1 MPPKSL
7 DLQRDALRAACNGE
21 DERGR
26 ETPFVVF
33 YSGRWLYVSY
43 NCCAMRSRDPRHRVA
58 AGYNTCA
65 SGGSR
70 LEPAP
75 GGPGFHLS
83 ARRQTTPWA
92 AQRPARAS
100 TGATALRGVLLLD
113 MAHVARQASS
123 LPMTRR
129 VMCSAVTVA
138 ALSLAVL
145 SSACGQ
151 EQIQEQIGEQP
162 SSAELVR
169 SAEQG
174 DASAQVSL
182 GAMYADGRG
191 VPQDGA
197 AAVAWYCR
205 AAEQGNASAQVSLGA
220 LYSDGG
226 SGVPQNL
233 VEGHTWLNLAAS
245 RLTGEQREDAVT
257 ARDRVAER
265 MTPADLSEAQHRAR
279 EWNAAHQVGVDIA
292 PGTYGTSGLTAGM
305 SLCSDARLSL
315 YLEHALSVEDLTTGW
330 LDVGLDDDG
339 RNKLVPTISF
349 RLANVSSEQVR
360 TLQLN
365 GVFRRCVVSD
375 ESLRFPPLP
384 GYLGRD
390 PYPAAGICDGEAQ
403 EWGNAYIRAV
413 GLEPG
418 ASTRQFTLQSDLGY
432 TGGEGP
438 RQILQHRQ
446 FVDVKAELFVKQGA
460 GQWVKLGEH
469 QIERQLLTQ

>member
-1 MPPKSL
+1 
-7 DLQRDALRAACNGE
+7 
-21 DERGR
+21 
-26 ETPFVVF
+26 
-33 YSGRWLYVSY
+33 
-43 NCCAMRSRDPRHRVA
+43 
-58 AGYNTCA
+58 
-65 SGGSR
+65 
-70 LEPAP
+70 
-75 GGPGFHLS
+75 
-83 ARRQTTPWA
+83 
-92 AQRPARAS
+92 
-100 TGATALRGVLLLD
+100 
-113 MAHVARQASS
+113 
-123 LPMTRR
+123 
-129 VMCSAVTVA
+129 MCIAVTVA

-145 SSACGQ
+145 SSGCGQ

-205 AAEQGNASAQVSLGA
+205 AAEQGHASAQVSLGA
-220 LYSDGG
+220 MYADGG

-245 RLTGEQREDAVT
+245 RLTGEQREEAVT
-257 ARDRVAER
+257 ARDRVAAR

-349 RLANVSSEQVR
+349 RLANVSSEQMR

-365 GVFRRCVVSD
+365 SVFRRCVVSD
-375 ESLRFPPLP
+375 ESPRIRIPPPP
-384 GYLGRD
+384 GY
-390 PYPAAGICDGEAQ
+390 ICAGEAQ
-403 EWGNAYIRAV
+403 EWGSAYIRAV
-413 GLEPG
+413 GREGLEPG

-432 TGGEGP
+432 TGEQP
-438 RQILQHRQ
+438 RQMLQHRQ
-446 FVDVKAELFVKQGA
+446 FVDSKAELFVKHGA
-460 GQWVKLGEH
+460 GRWVKLGEH

>member
-1 MPPKSL
+1 
-7 DLQRDALRAACNGE
+7 
-21 DERGR
+21 
-26 ETPFVVF
+26 
-33 YSGRWLYVSY
+33 
-43 NCCAMRSRDPRHRVA
+43 
-58 AGYNTCA
+58 
-65 SGGSR
+65 
-70 LEPAP
+70 
-75 GGPGFHLS
+75 
-83 ARRQTTPWA
+83 
-92 AQRPARAS
+92 
-100 TGATALRGVLLLD
+100 
-113 MAHVARQASS
+113 
-123 LPMTRR
+123 
-129 VMCSAVTVA
+129 MCIAVTVS

-145 SSACGQ
+145 SSACGR

-182 GAMYADGRG
+182 GAMYADGLG

-205 AAEQGNASAQVSLGA
+205 AAEQGHASAQVSLGA

-226 SGVPQNL
+226 SGVSQNL
-233 VEGHTWLNLAAS
+233 VEGHTWLNLGAS
-245 RLTGEQREDAVT
+245 RLTGEQREEAVT

-349 RLANVSSEQVR
+349 RLTNVSSEQMR

-365 GVFRRCVVSD
+365 SVFRRCVVSD
-375 ESLRFPPLP
+375 ESLRFPLPGFPVPP

-390 PYPAAGICDGEAQ
+390 PYPATGICDGEAQ
-403 EWGNAYIRAV
+403 EWGERLHTRCWAGGTGAWSLDTAVHTAV
-413 GLEPG
+413 GSRLHRG
-418 ASTRQFTLQSDLGY
+418 TASTDTAASTVRRRQGRTVREAGCG
-432 TGGEGP
+432 TVGETRRAP
-438 RQILQHRQ
+438 DREAAADA
-446 FVDVKAELFVKQGA
+446 VAESYR
-460 GQWVKLGEH
+460 
-469 QIERQLLTQ
+469 ERRRPNSLNQATSAC

>member
-1 MPPKSL
+1 MI
-7 DLQRDALRAACNGE
+7 
-21 DERGR
+21 
-26 ETPFVVF
+26 
-33 YSGRWLYVSY
+33 
-43 NCCAMRSRDPRHRVA
+43 
-58 AGYNTCA
+58 
-65 SGGSR
+65 
-70 LEPAP
+70 
-75 GGPGFHLS
+75 
-83 ARRQTTPWA
+83 
-92 AQRPARAS
+92 RPA
-100 TGATALRGVLLLD
+100 
-113 MAHVARQASS
+113 
-123 LPMTRR
+123 
-129 VMCSAVTVA
+129 MCIAVTVA

-151 EQIQEQIGEQP
+151 EQVQEQIGEQS

-226 SGVPQNL
+226 SGVPHNL
-233 VEGHTWLNLAAS
+233 VEGHTWFNLAAS
-245 RLTGEQREDAVT
+245 RLTGEQREEAVT

-265 MTPADLSEAQHRAR
+265 LTPADLSEAQHRAR
-279 EWNAAHQVGVDIA
+279 EWNAAYQVGVDIA

-315 YLEHALSVEDLTTGW
+315 YLEHALSIEDLTTGW

-349 RLANVSSEQVR
+349 RLANVSSEQMR
-360 TLQLN
+360 TLRLN
-365 GVFRRCVVSD
+365 SVFRRCVVSD
-375 ESLRFPPLP
+375 ESPRFPLLP
-384 GYLGRD
+384 GRD
-390 PYPAAGICDGEAQ
+390 PYPAAGICAGEAQ
-403 EWGNAYIRAV
+403 TWGSAYVRAV
-413 GLEPG
+413 GRAGLEPG

-432 TGGEGP
+432 TGEQP

>member
-1 MPPKSL
+1 
-7 DLQRDALRAACNGE
+7 
-21 DERGR
+21 
-26 ETPFVVF
+26 
-33 YSGRWLYVSY
+33 
-43 NCCAMRSRDPRHRVA
+43 
-58 AGYNTCA
+58 
-65 SGGSR
+65 
-70 LEPAP
+70 
-75 GGPGFHLS
+75 
-83 ARRQTTPWA
+83 
-92 AQRPARAS
+92 
-100 TGATALRGVLLLD
+100 
-113 MAHVARQASS
+113 
-123 LPMTRR
+123 
-129 VMCSAVTVA
+129 MCIAVTVA
-138 ALSLAVL
+138 ALSLTVL

-151 EQIQEQIGEQP
+151 EQIQEQISEQP

-174 DASAQVSL
+174 HASAQVSL

-205 AAEQGNASAQVSLGA
+205 AAEQGHASAQVSLGA
-220 LYSDGG
+220 LYADGG

-245 RLTGEQREDAVT
+245 RLTGEQREEAVT

-330 LDVGLDDDG
+330 LDVGLDDDS

-349 RLANVSSEQVR
+349 RLANISSEQMR

-365 GVFRRCVVSD
+365 SVFRRCVVSD
-375 ESLRFPPLP
+375 ESLRFQRRVFHCRRATLAETRTRLP
-384 GYLGRD
+384 GYVTARLRSGGTPTYALLGGRD
-390 PYPAAGICDGEAQ
+390 
-403 EWGNAYIRAV
+403 WS
-413 GLEPG
+413 LEPRHG
-418 ASTRQFTLQSDLGY
+418 SSHCSRISVTPGNSLDRYCSIDSSSTSRQNCS
-432 TGGEGP
+432 
-438 RQILQHRQ
+438 
-446 FVDVKAELFVKQGA
+446 
-460 GQWVKLGEH
+460 
-469 QIERQLLTQ
+469 

>member
-1 MPPKSL
+1 
-7 DLQRDALRAACNGE
+7 
-21 DERGR
+21 
-26 ETPFVVF
+26 
-33 YSGRWLYVSY
+33 
-43 NCCAMRSRDPRHRVA
+43 
-58 AGYNTCA
+58 
-65 SGGSR
+65 
-70 LEPAP
+70 
-75 GGPGFHLS
+75 
-83 ARRQTTPWA
+83 
-92 AQRPARAS
+92 
-100 TGATALRGVLLLD
+100 
-113 MAHVARQASS
+113 
-123 LPMTRR
+123 
-129 VMCSAVTVA
+129 MCIAVTVA

-151 EQIQEQIGEQP
+151 EQIQEQISEQP

-174 DASAQVSL
+174 AASAQVSL

-205 AAEQGNASAQVSLGA
+205 AAEQGHASAQVSLGA
-220 LYSDGG
+220 LYADGG

-245 RLTGEQREDAVT
+245 RLTGEQREEAVT

-330 LDVGLDDDG
+330 LDVGLDDDS

-349 RLANVSSEQVR
+349 RLANISSEQMR

-365 GVFRRCVVSD
+365 SVFRRCVVSD
-375 ESLRFPPLP
+375 ESLRFPTPGFPLPP

-390 PYPAAGICDGEAQ
+390 PYQAAGICDGEAQ

-413 GLEPG
+413 GREGLEPG
-418 ASTRQFTLQSDLGY
+418 ASTRQFALQSDLGY
-432 TGGEGP
+432 TGEQP

-460 GQWVKLGEH
+460 GRWVKLGEH

>member
-1 MPPKSL
+1 MI
-7 DLQRDALRAACNGE
+7 RH
-21 DERGR
+21 
-26 ETPFVVF
+26 
-33 YSGRWLYVSY
+33 
-43 NCCAMRSRDPRHRVA
+43 AM
-58 AGYNTCA
+58 CI
-65 SGGSR
+65 
-70 LEPAP
+70 
-75 GGPGFHLS
+75 
-83 ARRQTTPWA
+83 
-92 AQRPARAS
+92 
-100 TGATALRGVLLLD
+100 
-113 MAHVARQASS
+113 
-123 LPMTRR
+123 
-129 VMCSAVTVA
+129 AVTVA

-151 EQIQEQIGEQP
+151 EQIQAQIGEQP
-162 SSAELVR
+162 SSAELVH

-174 DASAQVSL
+174 DASAQVAL
-182 GAMYADGRG
+182 GSMYADGRG

-205 AAEQGNASAQVSLGA
+205 AAEQGNTSAQVSLGA

-245 RLTGEQREDAVT
+245 RLTGEQREEAVT

-279 EWNAAHQVGVDIA
+279 EWNAAYQVGVDIA

-315 YLEHALSVEDLTTGW
+315 YLEHALSIEDLTTGW

-349 RLANVSSEQVR
+349 RLANVSSEQMR

-365 GVFRRCVVSD
+365 SVFRRCVVSD
-375 ESLRFPPLP
+375 ESPRFPLLP
-384 GYLGRD
+384 GRD
-390 PYPAAGICDGEAQ
+390 PYPAAGICAGEAQ
-403 EWGNAYIRAV
+403 TWGSAYVRAV
-413 GLEPG
+413 GREGLEPG

-432 TGGEGP
+432 TGEQP
-438 RQILQHRQ
+438 RQMLQHRQ
-446 FVDVKAELFVKQGA
+446 FVDSKAELFVKHGA

>member
-1 MPPKSL
+1 M
-7 DLQRDALRAACNGE
+7 
-21 DERGR
+21 
-26 ETPFVVF
+26 V
-33 YSGRWLYVSY
+33 
-43 NCCAMRSRDPRHRVA
+43 
-58 AGYNTCA
+58 
-65 SGGSR
+65 
-70 LEPAP
+70 
-75 GGPGFHLS
+75 
-83 ARRQTTPWA
+83 
-92 AQRPARAS
+92 RPA
-100 TGATALRGVLLLD
+100 
-113 MAHVARQASS
+113 
-123 LPMTRR
+123 
-129 VMCSAVTVA
+129 MCIAVTVA

-205 AAEQGNASAQVSLGA
+205 AAEQGHASAQVSLGA

-245 RLTGEQREDAVT
+245 RLTGEQREEAVT
-257 ARDRVAER
+257 ARDRVTER
-265 MTPADLSEAQHRAR
+265 MTPADLSEAQRRAR

-292 PGTYGTSGLTAGM
+292 PRTYGTSGFAAGM

-315 YLEHALSVEDLTTGW
+315 EHALSVENLTTGW

-349 RLANVSSEQVR
+349 RLANVSSVQMR

-365 GVFRRCVVSD
+365 SVFRRCVVSD
-375 ESLRFPPLP
+375 ESPRVVSDESPRLRIPPPP
-384 GYLGRD
+384 GY
-390 PYPAAGICDGEAQ
+390 ICDGEAQ
-403 EWGNAYIRAV
+403 EWGSAYIRAV
-413 GLEPG
+413 GREGLEPG

-432 TGGEGP
+432 TGEQP
-438 RQILQHRQ
+438 RQMLQHRQ
-446 FVDVKAELFVKQGA
+446 FVDSKAELFVKHGA
-460 GQWVKLGEH
+460 RQWVKLGEH